1 MYETARPELPS
12 RPTGWR
18 AKLDL
23 EALWGFVFISPWLV
37 GLLVFSLGP
46 VVASFLLSFAN
57 YELITPPKWVGLDN
71 YATLLTED
79 RLFWLSLYNSVYYT
93 LLSVPLGTAVAFAL
107 AMLLNL
113 KLPGMRFYRT
123 IFYLPAVTSGVAV
136 ALLWIW
142 LFNPQFGLINYLL
155 RSIGLPGPGWMVDQ
169 EWAKPA
175 FVLMS
180 LWGAGGTA
188 VIFLAGLQ
196 GVPRTLHE
204 AAAIDGAN
212 SWHRFRYVT
221 LPMMSPV
228 IFFNLVMG
236 TIGSFQVF
244 TQAYVMT
251 SGGPQNATLFYVLY
265 LFKQGFGM
273 FRMGYAAAMAW
284 ILFVIVLVLTLA
296 QFQLA
301 QHWVFYEAEARR

>member
-1 MYETARPELPS
+1 MQATSPS
-12 RPTGWR
+12 TFSFAPVRTR
-18 AKLDL
+18 AKLGQ
-23 EALWGFVFISPWLV
+23 EALWGYVFISPWLV
-37 GLLVFSLGP
+37 GLLIFTLGP
-46 VVASFLLSFAN
+46 VVASFFLSFAN
-57 YELITPPKWVGLDN
+57 YELITPPHWVGLKN
-71 YATLLTED
+71 YATLLTAD
-79 RLFWLSLYNSVYYT
+79 SLFWKSLYNSAYYT
-93 LLSVPLGTAVAFAL
+93 LFSVPLGIAVAFAL

-113 KLPGMRFYRT
+113 KLPAMRMYRT
-123 IFYLPAVTSGVAV
+123 VFYLPVVTSGVAV
-136 ALLWIW
+136 ALLWVW

-155 RSIGLPGPGWMVDQ
+155 RLIGLRGPGWLVDQ
-169 EWAKPA
+169 KWAKPA

-180 LWGAGGTA
+180 VWGVGGTA

-196 GVPRTLHE
+196 GVPRSLYE

-212 SWHRFRYVT
+212 TWHRFRYVT
-221 LPMMSPV
+221 VPMMSPV

-236 TIGSFQVF
+236 IIGSFQVF

-284 ILFVIVLVLTLA
+284 ILFVIILVLTLL
-296 QFQLA
+296 QFKLA
-301 QHWVFYEAEARR
+301 GRWVYYEADTGQ